1 MIEGPIS
8 MVEFQKQGAV
18 YYLKAK
24 LKLPIDLD
32 EAWKFFSSPVNLKE
46 ITPEYMGFN
55 IISNLDPVM
64 YPGQIISYTVRPL
77 FGLKLNWVTEIT
89 HVEPKQYFV
98 DEQRFG
104 PYAMWH
110 HVHFL
115 KEIESG
121 TEMTDIVHYKLPFP
135 FITNRFHSLIVKPKL
150 KEIFNFRTNALI
162 DKFGQ
167 YIEK

>member
-64 YPGQIISYTVRPL
+64 YPGQIISYTVSPL
-77 FGLKLNWVTEIT
+77 LGVNMNWVTEIT
-89 HVEPKQYFV
+89 HVEHQKFFV
-98 DEQRFG
+98 DEQIIG
-104 PYAMWH
+104 PYKIWH
-110 HVHFL
+110 HKHFF
-115 KEIESG
+115 KKISNG
-121 TEMTDIVHYKLPFP
+121 VEMTDEVHYRLPFP
-135 FITNRFHSLIVKPKL
+135 IIANRFHSLLVKPKL
-150 KEIFNFRTNALI
+150 KEIFEHRTKALVTR
-162 DKFGQ
+162 FGA
-167 YIEK
+167 YE